1 MVHRQG
7 RDAGVALPALAFV
20 EDVSARVPVRGTP
33 AADDV
38 RVRRPTIGSRSLP
51 AAIAVAQ
58 TSSSVM
64 TAGRPKRVLPTWQ
77 VLCPLLPRGF
87 FAPRTRSAARR
98 IEAELGGQRCS

>member
-38 RVRRPTIGSRSLP
+38 RVRRPTIGSRSL
-51 AAIAVAQ
+51 AAAQ

-98 IEAELGGQRCS
+98 IEAEL